1 MSIRENIQKTKS
13 IISRI
18 EETILPLQ
26 ENNLWNDDEFFDD
39 VNHFLTCETINDDG
53 ISRIVADAL
62 FRLSKSKPEVE
73 VVKTL
78 IEAFPMSLKCRDERK
93 KLPIMSLS
101 LVHGQ
106 QYILPLALEGSKHD
120 VDGKGMGGGIRS
132 KCFCRSI
139 LERLCGEGDERCLK
153 TLKDLRNHNLLVKK
167 DISSRLLYESLESPS
182 VFEYLFEWYPEAL
195 RGTVFEFLHP
205 FPPSATQK
213 KKFVNFLSYA
223 MKYYK
228 DILFEKNNKGQT
240 AFERAVEKYGEQET
254 MILLRE
260 VLTKEAGYA
269 ILHEV
274 IVHQPGYY
282 NLFLSWFPFLYHLRD
297 DKGRTI
303 TQVMLSSKKSFLKA
317 NPTFWINLR
326 ADQLE
331 EKDPITSLRPF
342 AAVAVG
348 NDNDFNLSYQILRQ
362 HPSVMDVIFEQR
374 EKEKVKADRKRQKR
388 QQKTIT
394 ARRSADG
401 PKKQKLMQTIL

>member
-62 FRLSKSKPEVE
+62 FRLRKSKPEVE

-78 IEAFPMSLKCRDERK
+78 IEAFPMSLKCRDIK
-93 KLPIMSLS
+93 GKLPIMRLS
-101 LVHGQ
+101 LVHGL

-120 VDGKGMGGGIRS
+120 VVGKSMGGGIRS
-132 KCFCRSI
+132 KCFCSSI
-139 LERLCGEGDERCLK
+139 LQRLCREGDERCLN

-167 DISSRLLYESLESPS
+167 DISELLYESLESPS

-195 RGTVFEFLHP
+195 RSTVFEFLHSTP
-205 FPPSATQK
+205 FPNSNINK

-228 DILFEKNNKGQT
+228 DILFEKNYKGQT
-240 AFERAVEKYGEQET
+240 AFERAVKKYGEQET

-274 IVHQPGYY
+274 IVHQPEYY

-374 EKEKVKADRKRQKR
+374 EKEKVKADRKRQKW

-394 ARRSADG
+394 ARSADG
-401 PKKQKLMQTIL
+401 QKKQKLMQTIL